1 MKLVCGILANQLIGT
16 GRLEQSHRRRIGE
29 CDAVVL
35 TDEDRVSHDRSLAFE
50 IRPRFAATVKRDSST
65 IARVKREA
73 QPSDGKQLPPEAEFR
88 SRLSWFLGVS
98 DPAAVDPSA
107 LTYEPFFGLREKPFS
122 LAADPRFFF
131 AGLGH
136 GVAFDALAAG
146 IRRREGILVLTGQVG
161 TGKTTLCRAVL
172 QSLDRKTF
180 AAYVSD
186 PLLSRED
193 LLKTLL
199 VDFGVVSA
207 EEVRRGALR
216 GTSRADLCYPLYD
229 FLESLVALKAF
240 AVVMIDEAQK
250 LTTELLEEVR
260 ILSDLERGQK
270 LLEVFLIGQPELD
283 IRLADE
289 AMRPLA
295 QRVTLRCELPPLTRD
310 ELGLYIAHRLAVA
323 GNDGRVRFTDAA
335 IEEVHA
341 VSGGIP
347 RLVNIV
353 CDRALTDAASAHTSI
368 VEVESVKTG
377 GAEAPPADS
386 LKDADLPAPDSQVET
401 FSAMTTIPALAPPE
415 AEPQFWSSAT
425 DERATPSVPPLAEP
439 TKPVGRTGVLIATA
453 ALVLVA
459 SLFAY
464 RYWSPAP
471 APVAPVSAPAASA
484 PATAPAQK
492 TPPPVAPAAESPT
505 QTDIAKPATSEPP
518 KPAPPAAD
526 IASPAPRA
534 GDTASPTP
542 PAGDA
547 ASPVPATRFALLMAT
562 FQSDERTAKSL
573 QELRDA
579 GFNAFRVDV
588 SLVDGGAAQVVYVG
602 PATDRAEAE
611 RDLER
616 ARQLQGYEG
625 ARLVTLKPTVQ

>member
-1 MKLVCGILANQLIGT
+1 MALVKLANQ
-16 GRLEQSHRRRIGE
+16 
-29 CDAVVL
+29 
-35 TDEDRVSHDRSLAFE
+35 
-50 IRPRFAATVKRDSST
+50 
-65 IARVKREA
+65 REA

-107 LTYEPFFGLREKPFS
+107 LTYEPYFGLREKPFS

-131 AGLGH
+131 TGLGH
-136 GVAFDALAAG
+136 GIAFDALAAG

-207 EEVRRGALR
+207 EEVRRGSLR

-250 LTTELLEEVR
+250 LTPELLEEVR

-283 IRLADE
+283 TRLADE
-289 AMRPLA
+289 AMQPLA
-295 QRVTLRCELPPLTRD
+295 QRVTIKCELPPLASD
-310 ELGLYIAHRLAVA
+310 EIGLYIAHRLAVA
-323 GNDGRVRFTDAA
+323 GNDGQVRFTDAA
-335 IEEVHA
+335 IKEVRA
-341 VSGGIP
+341 ASDGIP
-347 RLVNIV
+347 RLVNII
-353 CDRALTDAASAHTSI
+353 CDRALTHAAAVHTSI
-368 VEVESVKTG
+368 VDVESVKLG
-377 GAEAPPADS
+377 GADLSEMPGAPAPGLALVRSQPERAPQPDAPPADPAR
-386 LKDADLPAPDSQVET
+386 DADAPAPDSLVEVLST
-401 FSAMTTIPALAPPE
+401 VTTVAPPAPPA
-415 AEPQFWSSAT
+415 AEPQFWPSAT
-425 DERATPSVPPLAEP
+425 DESATPGVPPRSEP
-439 TKPVGRTGVLIATA
+439 TEPGGRTALLTATA

-459 SLFAY
+459 ALLAY
-464 RYWSPAP
+464 RYWPPAPVPPAP
-471 APVAPVSAPAASA
+471 ASAPAASA
-484 PATAPAQK
+484 PSPAPAP
-492 TPPPVAPAAESPT
+492 TPSPAAPAA
-505 QTDIAKPATSEPP
+505 QTLSQPEVAKPSRSEPST
-518 KPAPPAAD
+518 PA
-526 IASPAPRA
+526 
-534 GDTASPTP
+534 P

-547 ASPVPATRFALLMAT
+547 ASSVPATRFALLMAT
-562 FQSDERTAKSL
+562 FQGDERTEKSL

-579 GFNAFRVDV
+579 GFKAFRVEV
-588 SLVDGGAAQVVYVG
+588 SLQDGSAAQVVYVG
-602 PATDRAEAE
+602 PYTDRSEAE
-611 RDLER
+611 RHLER
-616 ARQLQGYEG
+616 ARELAGYDG
-625 ARLVTLKPTVQ
+625 ARLVTLKPAVQ